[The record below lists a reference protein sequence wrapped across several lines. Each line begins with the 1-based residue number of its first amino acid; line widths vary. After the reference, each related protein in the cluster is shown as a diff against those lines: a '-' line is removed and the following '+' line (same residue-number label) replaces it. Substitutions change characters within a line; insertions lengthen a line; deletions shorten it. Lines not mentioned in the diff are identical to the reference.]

1 MTKDMTSGNPIK
13 LILVFSIPLLIGNI
27 FQQFYSMVDTI
38 IVGRFLGVDALAA
51 VGSTGSMVFLINGFI
66 IGLTSGLSILISQYF
81 GASDEKNLK
90 RSITSS
96 LILSLISAIV
106 ITIVSLGSVNLLL
119 DLMNTPSNILADS
132 KAYITIIYAGTIATV
147 TYNMISSVL
156 RALGDSKTPLY
167 FLIISSIVNIILDL
181 VFIIN
186 FKMGV
191 AGAALATVIAQA
203 FAGLLCLIY
212 IYSKFEIFKFKKA
225 DFKIKKSMYR
235 KHLVLSIPMALQF
248 SITAVG
254 IMIVQA
260 ALNILGA
267 TVIAAY
273 TAASKALQLV
283 MQPAISFGITMATF
297 CGQNLGAKQFDRI
310 KIGVKRGIQISI
322 ITSIIAAITLVL
334 FGTDFVK
341 LFITDP
347 DPKVLRY
354 AQECLNWSALF
365 FIPLGLIFIYRNALQ
380 GMGESFIPMMAGLF
394 ELIARSI
401 VAFTLPHVIGYTGI
415 CLSDPAAWLSAAIPL
430 AIAYKIKINK
440 ITNTNIETN

>member
-13 LILVFSIPLLIGNI
+13 LILIFSIPLLIGNI

-38 IVGRFLGVDALAA
+38 IVGRYLGVDALAA

-81 GASDEKNLK
+81 GANDEKNLK
-90 RSITSS
+90 RSIASS
-96 LILSLISAIV
+96 LVLSLIASII
-106 ITIVSLGSVNLLL
+106 ITIVSIASINLMLN
-119 DLMNTPSNILADS
+119 LMNTPTNIFEDS

-167 FLIISSIVNIILDL
+167 FLIISSIVNIVLDL

-186 FKMGV
+186 FNMGV
-191 AGAALATVIAQA
+191 AGAALATIIAQG
-203 FAGLLCLIY
+203 FAAILCLIY
-212 IYSKFEIFKFKKA
+212 IYNKFTIFRFKKS

-235 KHLVLSIPMALQF
+235 RHLVLSLPMALQF

-260 ALNILGA
+260 ALNVFGSS
-267 TVIAAY
+267 VIAAY

-310 KIGVKRGIQISI
+310 RVGVRRGTQISI
-322 ITSIIAAITLVL
+322 ITSLIAATTLVF

-341 LFITDP
+341 LFITDA
-347 DPKVLRY
+347 DPIVLAY
-354 AQECLNWSALF
+354 AQECLNWSAAF

-380 GMGESFIPMMAGLF
+380 GMGESFIPMMAGIF
-394 ELIARSI
+394 ELVARCI
-401 VAFTLPHVIGYTGI
+401 VAFTLPHIIGYTGI
-415 CLSDPAAWLSAAIPL
+415 CLSDPAAWLAAAIPL
-430 AIAYKIKINK
+430 MIAYTIKINK
-440 ITNTNIETN
+440 ITS